1 LADVK
6 FLDDICF
13 DLVYLIRG
21 GSEGHSI
28 FEACLILH
36 GLQVIEAISEAEI
49 VVLVPNAHIRETNGD
64 ELLLKP
70 FLVLAKVIRGLGRS
84 DEGFQAMLL
93 KHYIQYFEVLV
104 VLFSSPDREGK
115 R

>member
-6 FLDDICF
+6 LLDDICF
-13 DLVYLIRG
+13 DLVNLIRG

-36 GLQVIEAISEAEI
+36 GLQVIVAISEAEI
-49 VVLVPNAHIRETNGD
+49 VMLVPHAHIGEAKRD

-84 DEGFQAMLL
+84 DEGFQAVLL
-93 KHYIQYFEVLV
+93 KHYIHDFEVLV

>member
-6 FLDDICF
+6 LLDDICF
-13 DLVYLIRG
+13 DLVNLIRG
-21 GSEGHSI
+21 NSEGHSI
-28 FEACLILH
+28 FKACLILH
-36 GLQVIEAISEAEI
+36 GLQVFVAISEAEI
-49 VVLVPNAHIRETNGD
+49 VVLVPHAHICEAKGD
-64 ELLLKP
+64 EVLLQP

-84 DEGFQAMLL
+84 SEGFQAVLL
-93 KHYIQYFEVLV
+93 KDYIQYFEVLV